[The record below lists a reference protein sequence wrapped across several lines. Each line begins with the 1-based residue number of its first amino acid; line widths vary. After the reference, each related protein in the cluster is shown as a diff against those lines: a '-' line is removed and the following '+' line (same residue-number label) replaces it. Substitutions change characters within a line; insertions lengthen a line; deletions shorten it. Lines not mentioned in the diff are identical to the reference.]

1 MVVGQ
6 IEDPLDF
13 AVVGA
18 GPGGYAA
25 ALRAAQLGRKVTL
38 IDRDGADGVGGVC
51 LRVGCIPSKALI
63 EAAELAQ
70 RTRDAA
76 NMGINATLN
85 AIDMPRIQNWK
96 GEIISSLTDGVR
108 KLLKQADVEIAAGD
122 FHFTGAK
129 TGVITADDGLP
140 RFVHFED
147 LVLATGSRPVTL
159 ADLPINDKTI
169 CDSTGA
175 LALNHVPKT
184 IAVIGGGYIGLEI
197 GTAFAKLGA
206 AITIVEA
213 ESRVL
218 PTMDAH
224 LTRPVARRLKA
235 LGVEVKLGTQALGH
249 SRGKLAISDG
259 KDETKIPADVVVVA
273 VGRRPNTDDLGLDLT
288 DLRSDE
294 TGLFTV
300 ADDRRV
306 APHIAAIGDITPGR
320 ALAHKATAEAQVAAE
335 ALCGRNTAF
344 VAGSVPAVVFSDPE
358 IATVG
363 LSEAEAKAEGMEP
376 LAARF
381 PLAASGRGRTINA
394 SEGFVEIIAD
404 KADERV
410 LGVHIV
416 GPHASELI
424 AEGAVAIEMGAGLED
439 VALTIH
445 PHPTLSEQVAEAAHV
460 ALGRPIHI
468 SAPKKRNTSK
478 S

>member
-1 MVVGQ
+1 
-6 IEDPLDF
+6 
-13 AVVGA
+13 
-18 GPGGYAA
+18 
-25 ALRAAQLGRKVTL
+25 VTL
-38 IDRDGADGVGGVC
+38 G
-51 LRVGCIPSKALI
+51 
-63 EAAELAQ
+63 
-70 RTRDAA
+70 
-76 NMGINATLN
+76 
-85 AIDMPRIQNWK
+85 
-96 GEIISSLTDGVR
+96 
-108 KLLKQADVEIAAGD
+108 
-122 FHFTGAK
+122 
-129 TGVITADDGLP
+129 
-140 RFVHFED
+140 
-147 LVLATGSRPVTL
+147 
-159 ADLPINDKTI
+159 DLPVNDKTI

-344 VAGSVPAVVFSDPE
+344 VAGCVPAVVFSDPE

-394 SEGFVEIIAD
+394 SEGFVEIISD

-424 AEGAVAIEMGAGLED
+424 AEGAVAVEMGASLED